1 MGVIAPID
9 LEKGL
14 IVPID
19 FRFKHWLEGNLLQLL
34 EVPNGLLG
42 ILDPSIQ
49 IPNDA
54 PDMINI
60 I

>member
-19 FRFKHWLEGNLLQLL
+19 FRFKQGLEGNLLQLL

-54 PDMINI
+54 PDMLTI